1 MSEVLR
7 DLVVSLSLDGDI
19 FSRNLTS
26 INKQIQEAESEFR
39 RAASG
44 VDNFEESVSGTQSQ
58 LSSLQQKLALQQK
71 AVQQY
76 EKALAAAN
84 KKLENAYAQQDK
96 LTESLD
102 AARQKKA
109 DLKQQVAAATK
120 QYERFARELGE
131 SDSATLAAKANLDA
145 LTQEYADSSAEGKKL
160 EGQLAANTKSLQSN
174 ADEVTRARTNLNN
187 AQGALRQTEQ
197 QIRATTER
205 LARMQSA
212 WTKAGD
218 TLTAFGKKCA
228 SVSASLEKVGKGMT
242 TALTTPVLALGTAAV
257 KASVEY
263 ESAFTSVRKT
273 VDATETEYALF
284 SDAIQKMSTEIATDA
299 ADIAEVTANAGQL
312 GIQNDYLVEF
322 TRTMI
327 DLGNSTDIAADE
339 AATAIAQFAN
349 VTRMSHSDFGRFGSA
364 LVDLGNNYATTES
377 AIMNMATRLA
387 AASSRVGLSQAQ
399 ILGFATALSSVGLE
413 AQAGGTAFSKAV
425 IQMQVAVETGNASL
439 KDFARVA
446 GVTTEEF
453 RALWQSDPAGA
464 IEKFIVGLAQMDEQ
478 GVSSIVTLQEMGFT
492 EVRLRDTLMRAT
504 NATGLFSDAQQTA
517 TSAWQENVALS
528 NEAGKRYA
536 TMTGAQARWN
546 EFAQNPGAIT
556 TAAIIT
562 GYGQQEGVEP
572 PKLETVITISGYD
585 LTAYRQ
591 FMADNPIE
599 VVCCV

>member
-7 DLVVSLSLDGDI
+7 DLVVSLSLDGDN

-44 VDNFEESVSGTQSQ
+44 VDNFEKSVSGTQSQ

-84 KKLENAYAQQDK
+84 KKLENAYARQGK

-102 AARQKKA
+102 AARQKNA

-120 QYERFARELGE
+120 QYERFSRELGE
-131 SDSATLAAKANLDA
+131 SDSAMLAAKANLDA

-299 ADIAEVTANAGQL
+299 ADIAEVMANAGQL

-349 VTRMSHSDFGRFGSA
+349 VTRMSQSDFGRFGSA

-387 AASSRVGLSQAQ
+387 AAGSRVGLSQAQ

-492 EVRLRDTLMRAT
+492 
-504 NATGLFSDAQQTA
+504 
-517 TSAWQENVALS
+517 
-528 NEAGKRYA
+528 
-536 TMTGAQARWN
+536 
-546 EFAQNPGAIT
+546 
-556 TAAIIT
+556 
-562 GYGQQEGVEP
+562 
-572 PKLETVITISGYD
+572 
-585 LTAYRQ
+585 
-591 FMADNPIE
+591 
-599 VVCCV
+599 

>member
-44 VDNFEESVSGTQSQ
+44 VDNFEKSVSGTQSQ

-84 KKLENAYAQQDK
+84 KKLENAYARQGK

-102 AARQKKA
+102 AARQKNA

-131 SDSATLAAKANLDA
+131 SDSATLTAKANLDA
-145 LTQEYADSSAEGKKL
+145 LTQEYADSSAEVKKL
-160 EGQLAANTKSLQSN
+160 EGQLAANTKSLQNN
-174 ADEVTRARTNLNN
+174 ADAVTRARTNLNN

-197 QIRATTER
+197 QIRTTTER

-273 VDATETEYALF
+273 VDATET
-284 SDAIQKMSTEIATDA
+284 
-299 ADIAEVTANAGQL
+299 ADIAEVMANAGQL

-349 VTRMSHSDFGRFGSA
+349 VTRMSQTDFGRFGSA
-364 LVDLGNNYATTES
+364 LVDLGNNYATT
-377 AIMNMATRLA
+377 
-387 AASSRVGLSQAQ
+387 
-399 ILGFATALSSVGLE
+399 
-413 AQAGGTAFSKAV
+413 
-425 IQMQVAVETGNASL
+425 
-439 KDFARVA
+439 
-446 GVTTEEF
+446 
-453 RALWQSDPAGA
+453 DPP
-464 IEKFIVGLAQMDEQ
+464 L
-478 GVSSIVTLQEMGFT
+478 
-492 EVRLRDTLMRAT
+492 
-504 NATGLFSDAQQTA
+504 
-517 TSAWQENVALS
+517 
-528 NEAGKRYA
+528 
-536 TMTGAQARWN
+536 
-546 EFAQNPGAIT
+546 
-556 TAAIIT
+556 
-562 GYGQQEGVEP
+562 
-572 PKLETVITISGYD
+572 
-585 LTAYRQ
+585 
-591 FMADNPIE
+591 
-599 VVCCV
+599 